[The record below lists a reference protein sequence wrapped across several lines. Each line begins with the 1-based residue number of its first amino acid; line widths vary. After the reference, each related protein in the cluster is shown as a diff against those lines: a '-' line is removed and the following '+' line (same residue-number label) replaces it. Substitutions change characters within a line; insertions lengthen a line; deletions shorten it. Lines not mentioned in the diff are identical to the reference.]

1 MPKPLIHL
9 QALSPA
15 PGALLPLFL
24 SRVPAGFPSPAEDY
38 VEGRIDLNRLLI
50 RKPAATFLVQVVGDS
65 MEGDGIHEG
74 DRLVV
79 VKGKR
84 VRAGMVVIAVLN
96 GELLVKRYQTRD
108 GRPVL
113 ESSNPKYPPLEVPEG
128 AELQI
133 WGVVDYV
140 IHPL

>member
-1 MPKPLIHL
+1 MPKHRIQLV
-9 QALSPA
+9 ALSPA
-15 PGALLPLFL
+15 PGDLLPLFL

-74 DRLVV
+74 DRLIV

-96 GELLVKRYQTRD
+96 SDLMVKRYQTRG
-108 GRPVL
+108 GRAVL
-113 ESSNPKYPPLEVPEG
+113 ESSNPKYKPLEIPDG
-128 AELQI
+128 AELEI
-133 WGVVDYV
+133 WGVVEYV